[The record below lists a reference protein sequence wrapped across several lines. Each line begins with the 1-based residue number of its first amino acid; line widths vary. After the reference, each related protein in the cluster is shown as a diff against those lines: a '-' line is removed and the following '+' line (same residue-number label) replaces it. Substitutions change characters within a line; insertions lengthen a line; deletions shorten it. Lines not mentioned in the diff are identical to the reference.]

1 MTTVAELEKQRDDAV
16 ELARKIKRA
25 LQRAKDAGESQ
36 QKIDEI
42 QNDLDQALVAAGDF
56 QRAADDLKGK
66 EKPPDSAAAAVATS
80 EDGATQNPPAPPETA
95 TGRVTADQAAALT
108 GGTPAVD
115 SGTDAPTKT
124 LAQTQSVPAQPA
136 QQTSDNRPN
145 TPTAGGEP
153 GVGATSD
160 DRSGTRSTTKLII
173 DKFSGTVR
181 PQPNVLDQYA
191 SYTYSIS
198 WYLLAPETY
207 GKVLN
212 SGTQRPNLAGDQLL
226 MQSGGAPVSGNTPGS
241 VGRNAYFPN
250 DYYLDNLEIKSV
262 MLGSGSRSAHNS
274 TEIKF
279 VVTEPNGITLYE
291 NLYQAVKEVYNEVNL
306 PYSQAQFCLVIRF
319 YGYDAQGNLVAA
331 HAPNTSVTDRSAVV
345 EKFFPFQIKN
355 IKFRITNNRLVEY
368 SVDAV
373 CIPYNVGMSTNRG
386 TINSSMELAGLTVLD
401 LLEGTGVS
409 TAEPAPEGRPT
420 TATPP
425 ISPPPPPVLVKD
437 LPMKQQAAIAAG
449 TDYNLINDD
458 GMAFGGGG
466 L

>member
-1 MTTVAELEKQRDDAV
+1 MAIDDETT
-16 ELARKIKRA
+16 
-25 LQRAKDAGESQ
+25 
-36 QKIDEI
+36 
-42 QNDLDQALVAAGDF
+42 
-56 QRAADDLKGK
+56 
-66 EKPPDSAAAAVATS
+66 SAASDVDNS
-80 EDGATQNPPAPPETA
+80 FEGAIQNPPPAPT
-95 TGRVTADQAAALT
+95 TVGRVTADQAAALA
-108 GGTPAVD
+108 GGTPAAD
-115 SGTDAPTKT
+115 SGTDDPTRT
-124 LAQTQSVPAQPA
+124 LEQTQSVPAQ
-136 QQTSDNRPN
+136 QTDANRE
-145 TPTAGGEP
+145 TPTAGGQP
-153 GVGATSD
+153 GVGPTND
-160 DRSGTRSTTKLII
+160 DGYYGTRSTTKLII
-173 DKFSGTVR
+173 DKFSGTVK

-212 SGTQRPNLAGDQLL
+212 SGTQRPNLSGDQLL

-262 MLGSGSRSAHNS
+262 MLGSGSRAAHNS

-279 VVTEPNGITLYE
+279 IVTEPNGITLYE

-306 PYSQAQFCLVIRF
+306 PYSQAQFCLIIRF

-355 IKFRITNNRLVEY
+355 IKFRIANRLVEY
-368 SVDAV
+368 SVEAV

-386 TINSSMELAGLTVLD
+386 TINQSMELAGLTVLD

-409 TAEPAPEGRPT
+409 TAEPAPEDTGRTT

-425 ISPPPPPVLVKD
+425 TSPPPPPVLVRN

-449 TDYNLINDD
+449 VSENLISDD
-458 GMAFGGGG
+458 GAAPAI
-466 L
+466 